1 MDEDKNQDREGD
13 WLMEKEAAWTRAL
26 DDVEESGTARMGKD
40 GHEHGMEHGAWRRG
54 RGGEG
59 VGLGISRC
67 LRLVKHHGVSG
78 ATKNKVAAV
87 GISGSPDF
95 RFGKNDER
103 QDDSAQH
110 AECSKHHHGHA
121 AGRQAPSSSGPLQH
135 LGNAERPSMVHGKT
149 ISTPDDNSPC
159 GTDTESPRYTL
170 ILGQVGLDWAEN
182 DGYSRSSVSSPHHE
196 TWLGSRPSSS
206 SLSSSSTETTPVD
219 VPHIRAA
226 HAHAPATRSSPHLQ
240 LDSHEALTAGRA
252 AMGHSPRG
260 IYEAPTGFHI
270 VVMPLSPSAKHL
282 EDWTILRAFN
292 LSPDPE

>member
-1 MDEDKNQDREGD
+1 MPPSPPSTPPSPRAST
-13 WLMEKEAAWTRAL
+13 EKCIQSAQSWRGQQKRGSERIEYSASHHDSSKQLYAET
-26 DDVEESGTARMGKD
+26 TAMMNR
-40 GHEHGMEHGAWRRG
+40 
-54 RGGEG
+54 
-59 VGLGISRC
+59 LGIARC

-87 GISGSPDF
+87 GISGSSVGCDAVRWAGAPLNLRRVFYIDATCWNTYIALAPDF

-103 QDDSAQH
+103 RDDSAQH
-110 AECSKHHHGHA
+110 AECSKHHPPWP
-121 AGRQAPSSSGPLQH
+121 RSTYL
-135 LGNAERPSMVHGKT
+135 GKT

-159 GTDTESPRYTL
+159 IHIP
-170 ILGQVGLDWAEN
+170 LGRVGLDWAEN

-206 SLSSSSTETTPVD
+206 STKTTLVD
-219 VPHIRAA
+219 VPHI
-226 HAHAPATRSSPHLQ
+226 P
-240 LDSHEALTAGRA
+240 

-260 IYEAPTGFHI
+260 IHEAPTGFHI

-282 EDWTILRAFN
+282 EDWTILGAFN